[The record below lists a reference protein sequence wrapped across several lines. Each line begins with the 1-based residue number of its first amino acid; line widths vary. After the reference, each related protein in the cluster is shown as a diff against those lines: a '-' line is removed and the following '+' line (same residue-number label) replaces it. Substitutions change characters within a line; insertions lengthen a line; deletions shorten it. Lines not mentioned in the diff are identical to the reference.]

1 MFAHINMKVCTE
13 DFVELILILN
23 LNKNQKV
30 ITFLEKKNMPK
41 MGKRVN

>member
-1 MFAHINMKVCTE
+1 MKVCSE
-13 DFVELILILN
+13 DFVEFILIPK

-30 ITFLEKKNMPK
+30 INIFGTKKITPK